1 MEFRLSDGEIHFLWW
16 FIQGSIMNPFTRQR
30 LHKAWGLCG
39 RHAWAFICVEGELR
53 HAWMHGPAI
62 LYEDLM
68 ERVVGVFDSL
78 SPGLLKRRQLAK
90 DLAEKGPCIMC
101 ETGYGPDSVG
111 YPWPNVVARVRGL
124 RETRAFAQKTM
135 RYWLPTICGTCS
147 GTGAFQR
154 CRRHLLEDAARGGL
168 NEIGRHRELVYY
180 IVHHIRAYSR
190 SFRWECRGTET
201 MEDLAGL
208 INAVGW
214 LSGWGPFLAIID
226 DGLARIP

>member
-78 SPGLLKRRQLAK
+78 SPGLLKRWRLAK

-154 CRRHLLEDAARGGL
+154 CRRHLVEDAARGGL

-226 DGLARIP
+226 DGLVRIP